1 MSQTQVEKVSPAS
14 SEVPA
19 NPIPNYY
26 KWYMLIFLWGAF
38 FLNQGD
44 RQLFNNVLG
53 LIEKDLGYTPKELGL
68 VVSIFT
74 ICYGIFVPIAGYVG
88 DVIQKRLLVFLS
100 LTVFSVGTL
109 LTGLVPHSQTLLAWL
124 PGGGILWM
132 SVGTV
137 GLVLLIIVRSVATG
151 IGEAFYYPGAN
162 SLIGMYHSQTRATA
176 MAIHQ
181 TANYT
186 GVVFGGTIAAWIAT
200 QYGWRNAFWCF
211 GVIGIVW
218 AIVLYCSFRNDH
230 RDFALLFADHNKANK
245 PAATKVPLS
254 KALGAILSR
263 PTFYLLSLAFGGMCF
278 VNVGFLTW
286 MPKYLT
292 SQFGVS
298 TTWAAFNATFYHHLL
313 AYVSVFVAAG
323 ISDWLSTKVKSIR
336 MQMEFIG
343 LFFGTPFIYYMGASD
358 NLLYVYVSLA
368 LFGLFRGVYDSNLF
382 AAMFDVIEPQYRA
395 TASGIMLSV
404 AFIIGSASPYALAI
418 LAERVNNNFGPGLSW
433 LAVAYF
439 VSAILVLIAILLF
452 YRRDRAAAER
462 TNQ

>member
-1 MSQTQVEKVSPAS
+1 
-14 SEVPA
+14 
-19 NPIPNYY
+19 
-26 KWYMLIFLWGAF
+26 
-38 FLNQGD
+38 
-44 RQLFNNVLG
+44 
-53 LIEKDLGYTPKELGL
+53 
-68 VVSIFT
+68 
-74 ICYGIFVPIAGYVG
+74 
-88 DVIQKRLLVFLS
+88 
-100 LTVFSVGTL
+100 
-109 LTGLVPHSQTLLAWL
+109 
-124 PGGGILWM
+124 
-132 SVGTV
+132 
-137 GLVLLIIVRSVATG
+137 
-151 IGEAFYYPGAN
+151 
-162 SLIGMYHSQTRATA
+162 
-176 MAIHQ
+176 
-181 TANYT
+181 
-186 GVVFGGTIAAWIAT
+186 
-200 QYGWRNAFWCF
+200 
-211 GVIGIVW
+211 
-218 AIVLYCSFRNDH
+218 
-230 RDFALLFADHNKANK
+230 
-245 PAATKVPLS
+245 
-254 KALGAILSR
+254 
-263 PTFYLLSLAFGGMCF
+263 

-298 TTWAAFNATFYHHLL
+298 TTWAAFNSTFYHHLL